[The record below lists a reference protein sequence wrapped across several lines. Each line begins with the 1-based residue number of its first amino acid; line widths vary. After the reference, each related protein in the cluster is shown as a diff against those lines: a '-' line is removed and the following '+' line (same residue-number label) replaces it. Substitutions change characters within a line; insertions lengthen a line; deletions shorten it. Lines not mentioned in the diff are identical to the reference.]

1 MHDYPCINCRREV
14 FDNHS
19 ALACEIC
26 HEWCHIDCGTGVTQ
40 EQYQATVEGD
50 NSLEWQCQGC
60 LDTLAAKGNLVDNP
74 NEISILGIITFSIWS
89 ERERAS
95 MLVKVNCIII
105 TLIIPAD
112 YIHRKPKDI
121 WTTKEKLALASSV
134 QKSGDQNWF
143 VFVMVI
149 T

>member
-1 MHDYPCINCRREV
+1 
-14 FDNHS
+14 
-19 ALACEIC
+19 
-26 HEWCHIDCGTGVTQ
+26 
-40 EQYQATVEGD
+40 
-50 NSLEWQCQGC
+50 
-60 LDTLAAKGNLVDNP
+60 
-74 NEISILGIITFSIWS
+74 
-89 ERERAS
+89 

-143 VFVMVI
+143 VFIMNTLKYFAI
-149 T
+149 IAANLIFL